1 MGEEAIR
8 FLLLKQL
15 LKESKHI
22 NLASIEVPLIQ
33 GKRKIDLMIVKNNEL
48 IAYEIKSCKD
58 NLSKLNGQVLDYLK
72 IFDRIYLVLD
82 KKFEKNIGN
91 FYSNVGIILF
101 DIKKGL
107 KFKTIKKAKKNKPV
121 LYYQSMFIDN
131 ITLQAYEKRNKI
143 SNMFELRHSLVKKI
157 DKKVF
162 KKIMLECLNKKY
174 AYGFKLFQSISKLE
188 KDRLHLSDMY
198 LLSSGSHI
206 KEFVD
211 E

>member
-48 IAYEIKSCKD
+48 IAYEIKSYKD

-91 FYSNVGIILF
+91 FHSNVGIILF
-101 DIKKGL
+101 DIKDL

-121 LYYQSMFIDN
+121 LYHQSMFIDN

-143 SNMFELRHSLVKKI
+143 SSIFELRHSLVKKI
-157 DKKVF
+157 DKKAF

-206 KEFVD
+206 KELVD